1 MSVNVQD
8 PSELMGADVYGP
20 DNDKLG
26 SVDTVFL
33 DNQTSEVA
41 WAAVKTGMFGKNVSL
56 VPLNDASFDNDNLHV
71 PYTKDQIKDAPNH
84 DADQA
89 LSESDEDELYRH
101 YQVGDQHAVVDT
113 STSNS
118 DRRDMAGDPGVEG
131 RDTSGPTTDDAMTR
145 SEERL
150 NVDTQQVETGRARLR
165 KYIVTENVTQ
175 TVPVSHDEVV
185 VEREPITD
193 ANRGDAMAGGD
204 LTEEEHEVVL
214 TAEQAVVN
222 KETVPVERVR
232 LGTETVTGEQ
242 QVDAEVRKEQIET
255 VDGDDTTPQRGQ
267 QQ

>member
-1 MSVNVQD
+1 MSINVQD
-8 PSELMGADVYGP
+8 PSELMGVDVYGP

-26 SVDTVFL
+26 KVDTVFL
-33 DNQTSEVA
+33 DNQTSDVA
-41 WAAVKTGMFGKNVSL
+41 WAAVKTGMFGTNVSL
-56 VPLNDASFDNDNLHV
+56 VPLNDATFDNGNLHV

-89 LSESDEDELYRH
+89 LSESDEVELYRH
-101 YQVGDQHAVVDT
+101 YQVGGGQMAAGQADSGQ
-113 STSNS
+113 
-118 DRRDMAGDPGVEG
+118 RRDRAGEPGVEG
-131 RDTSGPTTDDAMTR
+131 QDTSGPTTDDAMTR

-150 NVDTQQVETGRARLR
+150 NVGTQQVEAGRARLR

-193 ANRGDAMAGGD
+193 ANRGDAMAGGE
-204 LTEEEHEVVL
+204 LSEEEHEVVL
-214 TAEQAVVN
+214 TAEQAVVQ

-242 QVDAEVRKEQIET
+242 QVDAEVRKEEIDT
-255 VDGDDTTPQRGQ
+255 VTDDDATRRPGQ

>member
-26 SVDTVFL
+26 KIDTVFL
-33 DNQTSEVA
+33 DNETSQVA
-41 WAAVKTGMFGKNVSL
+41 WAAVKTGMFGTNVSL
-56 VPLNDASFDNDNLHV
+56 VPLNDASFDSGSLHV
-71 PYTKDQIKDAPNH
+71 PYSKDQIKDAPNH

-89 LSESDEDELYRH
+89 LSKSDEDELYRH
-101 YQVGDQHAVVDT
+101 YQIGGGQQATDT
-113 STSNS
+113 STSNR
-118 DRRDMAGDPGVEG
+118 DRRDMAGDAGVEG

-150 NVDTQQVETGRARLR
+150 NVGTQQVETGRARLR

-175 TVPVSHDEVV
+175 TVPVSHEEVR

-193 ANRGDAMAGGD
+193 ANRGDAMSGSD
-204 LTEEEHEVVL
+204 LTEEEHEIVL
-214 TAEQAVVN
+214 TAEQAVVQ

-242 QVDAEVRKEQIET
+242 QVDAEVRKEEIET
-255 VDGDDTTPQRGQ
+255 VTDDDTTRQRGQ